1 MKSRLLLAL
10 GLSASLSGCLS
21 ILPDPAP
28 APAVY
33 RLASSAQPADK
44 LANAEHIRVD
54 RPTTTQVFNSNNI
67 VVTQDG
73 QKLSSIAKA
82 KWSQATPDLIQQ
94 SMISAL
100 ESSPQFVGLVS
111 INGAKTETRLHLYV
125 KNFEANFDNGSESAP
140 LAVVQF
146 RVTYARGMDRKLL
159 GTHSVRKTVRASSI
173 NVSSIVTAIEDAN
186 DAAMADIVRWLETQ
200 KGNGR
205 S

>member
-1 MKSRLLLAL
+1 MMSRLLIALA
-10 GLSASLSGCLS
+10 LSASLSGCLS

-82 KWSQATPDLIQQ
+82 KWSQATPDLIQE
-94 SMISAL
+94 SLISAL
-100 ESSPQFVGLVS
+100 EGSSQFVGLVS
-111 INGAKTETRLHLYV
+111 ISGAQTETRLHLYV
-125 KNFEANFDNGSESAP
+125 KNFEADFDNGSDNAP
-140 LAVVQF
+140 LAIVEY
-146 RVTYARGMDRKLL
+146 RVTYAHGGDRKLL
-159 GTHSVRKTVRASSI
+159 GTYTVRKTRRASSI
-173 NVSSIVTAIEDAN
+173 NVSSIVSAIEQAN
-186 DAAMADIVRWLETQ
+186 DAAMSDIVTWLET
-200 KGNGR
+200 KKSNGLT
-205 S
+205 